1 VLHDLNDLLYDD
13 LTRAELFIT
22 MFCCRFEPLTRALKF
37 ANGGHNPPLLLRAE
51 AGVCAE
57 LDGDGMVLGAKRSV
71 AYEERALAL
80 HPGDRVL
87 LYTDG
92 VTEAQSPTGEFFG
105 VSRLCESFR
114 AHRRLA
120 PEEILSALLDDVRS
134 FCAAAPLSDDVAI
147 VVLEIK

>member
-1 VLHDLNDLLYDD
+1 MYDD
-13 LTRAELFIT
+13 LTRADLFIT
-22 MFCCRFEPLTRALKF
+22 MFCCRFEPQTRVLKF

-51 AGVCAE
+51 AVVCAE
-57 LDGDGMVLGAKRSV
+57 LDGDGMVLGAKRRV
-71 AYEERALAL
+71 DYEERALSL

-114 AHRRLA
+114 AHRRQT
-120 PEEILSALLDDVRS
+120 PEAILPALLGEVRS
-134 FCAAAPLSDDVAI
+134 FCADAPLTDDVAI
-147 VVLEIK
+147 VVLEIR